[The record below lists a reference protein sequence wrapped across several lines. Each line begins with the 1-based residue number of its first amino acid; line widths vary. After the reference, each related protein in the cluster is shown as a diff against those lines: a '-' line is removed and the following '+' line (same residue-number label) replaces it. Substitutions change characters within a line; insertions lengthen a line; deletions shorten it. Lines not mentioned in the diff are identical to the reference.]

1 MKDCRDCKYCIEVSS
16 IYGLDTCNHPLAVF
30 TYCDFEREDLGSVC
44 KEEGILF
51 EKKDD

>member
-1 MKDCRDCKYCIEVSS
+1 MKDCRDCKYCSS
-16 IYGLDTCNHPLAVF
+16 IYGLDMCEHPLAVF
-30 TYCDFEREDLGSVC
+30 NYCDFEREDLGSVC